1 MWKTKNKRNINS
13 YNSLN
18 PLTSR
23 SIDYKNIEE
32 VYKLDF
38 SSHSLSDRNLLKKN
52 ESINTK
58 ANKNA
63 QDFFQLYKSIERVK
77 KFVPNLSDLLDITHT
92 KKLEKKLIKRFEN
105 QETEK
110 IMKGD
115 LKQITDKHNKIK
127 KSISDNF
134 LTFQKLDKQI
144 SDIKLSLYVHS
155 KMEQKPILLTP
166 NNMLKSNNMLSEKR
180 TFSENN
186 IRKNNKEKI
195 NKEDRAKEIKLDFER
210 RLKIL
215 NQRLNKKKQEII
227 EMRKILPKLE
237 LNKKE
242 IISKLKMLE
251 KEKKENA
258 IIKNNISEKLY
269 FHYLNILKEGSDT
282 RNHGFSNLVKEI
294 FELDKRV
301 LLSYF
306 PDYLDLESIKYLLH
320 QAKLKFQL
328 EQKNNEI
335 KKLKNYFSE
344 TIFNKK
350 KKKLAE
356 KKDNIKKA
364 EDEIVENNGDEK
376 ISEDILLNFSP
387 KKSLKTNRNRYNNLF
402 WNTNGFSKL
411 DSTKTNFT
419 NVNIDKN
426 LSNSEM
432 SFNKSEKD
440 KINFNINDYKIN
452 NKINTTTTDLK
463 LSSVPKDKT
472 ANKNKTKHNFYKK
485 LLLNHKF
492 LNNSPLPNKKIN
504 LSNFSSIPEVL
515 SVTQVEDYLKTRE
528 NLINDKNINKV
539 IDFFELDKKI
549 KKINNKLVENKKN
562 ELQRIFEKYLD
573 REYSQK
579 FIFEK
584 EKVLSALIGEDNV
597 QPELRKQIRKTKLFY
612 ENIKKCGLI
621 NNQTSKE
628 YKVNQIS
635 HSFLKKMG
643 NY

>member
-1 MWKTKNKRNINS
+1 MWEANNKRTIKS
-13 YNSLN
+13 YHSKN
-18 PLTSR
+18 PFTSR

-38 SSHSLSDRNLLKKN
+38 SCHNLSEKNLLKK
-52 ESINTK
+52 SKITK
-58 ANKNA
+58 SRNNKNIP
-63 QDFFQLYKSIERVK
+63 DFFQLYKSIERVK
-77 KFVPNLSDLLDITHT
+77 KFVPNLSDLLNITNT

-115 LKQITDKHNKIK
+115 LNQITDKHNKIK

-320 QAKLKFQL
+320 QAK
-328 EQKNNEI
+328 
-335 KKLKNYFSE
+335 
-344 TIFNKK
+344 
-350 KKKLAE
+350 
-356 KKDNIKKA
+356 
-364 EDEIVENNGDEK
+364 
-376 ISEDILLNFSP
+376 
-387 KKSLKTNRNRYNNLF
+387 
-402 WNTNGFSKL
+402 
-411 DSTKTNFT
+411 
-419 NVNIDKN
+419 
-426 LSNSEM
+426 
-432 SFNKSEKD
+432 
-440 KINFNINDYKIN
+440 
-452 NKINTTTTDLK
+452 
-463 LSSVPKDKT
+463 
-472 ANKNKTKHNFYKK
+472 
-485 LLLNHKF
+485 
-492 LNNSPLPNKKIN
+492 
-504 LSNFSSIPEVL
+504 
-515 SVTQVEDYLKTRE
+515 
-528 NLINDKNINKV
+528 
-539 IDFFELDKKI
+539 
-549 KKINNKLVENKKN
+549 
-562 ELQRIFEKYLD
+562 
-573 REYSQK
+573 
-579 FIFEK
+579 
-584 EKVLSALIGEDNV
+584 
-597 QPELRKQIRKTKLFY
+597 
-612 ENIKKCGLI
+612 
-621 NNQTSKE
+621 
-628 YKVNQIS
+628 
-635 HSFLKKMG
+635 
-643 NY
+643 